1 MARTPVHRS
10 PSSLSLSLS
19 LSLSRSPSRSSFPPP
34 CLRASVVILLL
45 FAAAARSEEPKPAAP
60 PPPGEALIRALL
72 DDDVRTIETGFLKDI
87 RSASDWEA
95 LRPKLHAE
103 YLHMLGLDPLPPRT
117 PLEARTTG
125 VLERDGFRVE
135 KVDFQSRPGLHV
147 TANLYLPAKPE
158 GKLPAVLYQSGHSGK
173 GRDGNKTAFQ
183 RHGAWFASHGYACL
197 ILDTLQL
204 GEVAGIHHGT
214 YRFHRWWWQSRGY
227 TPAGVECW
235 NAIRALDYLETRPE
249 IDMSRI
255 AATGISGG
263 GAATL
268 WIAAADPRIAVAI
281 PVSGMSDLSTY
292 VTDKVIDG
300 HCDCML
306 LINSHRWDW
315 TLIAALV
322 APRPLL
328 FANSDMDT
336 IFPMPGN
343 ERIAERLRRLYGLL
357 GRPGAFDTVVVPGGH
372 DDKLT
377 LRLPAYRWVNRWLR
391 NDDREVSEPDYPEIE
406 GRELRVFPDALP
418 ADAVNDRIDREF
430 VPLGKVDLPPSPA
443 EFPAWRDGLIARI
456 RAESFAA
463 PDEKILVPSFALPA
477 FPPPGEPVWI
487 LVEEPPRLGDEP
499 GKTAEAP
506 RDWEKPYIGD
516 ASVLRFSPRGTANA
530 AWRSPH
536 PYHIERAL
544 AIVGRTA
551 DSGRVRDIALA
562 AAMVRERSGGKNPV
576 RAIGRGTAGVLAL
589 YAALLEPAI
598 EEVVAVSPPASHHEG
613 PNFLG
618 ILRVCDIPDAMGAL
632 APRKLTLAGA
642 PEDLGKRVE
651 AIYTAAGARDR
662 LTMR

>member
-1 MARTPVHRS
+1 MRFDLPS
-10 PSSLSLSLS
+10 LPSSS
-19 LSLSRSPSRSSFPPP
+19 P

-45 FAAAARSEEPKPAAP
+45 LPPGARSEEPKTP

-72 DDDVRTIETGFLKDI
+72 DDDVRRIESGYLNDV
-87 RSASDWEA
+87 RSASDWES
-95 LRPKLHAE
+95 LRPRLHSE

-125 VLERDGFRVE
+125 VIEREGFRVE
-135 KVDFQSRPGLHV
+135 NVDFQSRPGLHV
-147 TANLYLPAKPE
+147 TANLYLPSKHE

-214 YRFHRWWWQSRGY
+214 YRYHRWWWQSRGY

-268 WIAAADPRIAVAI
+268 WITAADPRIAVAV

-306 LINSHRWDW
+306 LINSYRWDW

-343 ERIAERLRRLYGLL
+343 ERIAERLRRLYTLL

-372 DDKLT
+372 DDKLE

-391 NDDREVSEPDYPEIE
+391 NDDREVSEPDYPAIE
-406 GRELRVFPDALP
+406 GRDLRVFPDALP
-418 ADAVNDRIDREF
+418 ADAANDRIDRDF
-430 VPLGKVDLPPSPA
+430 VPLGKVDLPSGPA
-443 EFPAWRDGLIARI
+443 DFPAWRDGLVARI
-456 RAESFAA
+456 RERSFAA
-463 PDEKILVPSFALPA
+463 PDEKILVPGFEPPA
-477 FPPPGEPVWI
+477 PPPAGEPVWI
-487 LVEEPPRLGDEP
+487 LVEEPPALDDAA
-499 GKTAEAP
+499 KKAAAP
-506 RDWEKPYIGD
+506 LDWEKPRTGGG
-516 ASVLRFSPRGTANA
+516 AVLRFAPRGTGSA

-551 DSGRVRDIALA
+551 DSGRARDIALA
-562 AAMVRERSGGKNPV
+562 AARIRERCGGKNPV

-589 YAALLEPAI
+589 YAALLEPSI

-613 PNFLG
+613 PHFLG
-618 ILRVCDIPDAMGAL
+618 ILRVCDIPEAMGAL
-632 APRKLTLAGA
+632 APRKLTLSSA
-642 PEDLGKRVE
+642 PRELATKVQ
-651 AIYTAAGARDR
+651 AIYTAAGAREHLIVR
-662 LTMR
+662 

>member
-1 MARTPVHRS
+1 MTRTPVSRS
-10 PSSLSLSLS
+10 LP
-19 LSLSRSPSRSSFPPP
+19 SPSRSRSSPLPFSSP
-34 CLRASVVILLL
+34 CLRASVVILILCVT
-45 FAAAARSEEPKPAAP
+45 AARSEDPPAP
-60 PPPGEALIRALL
+60 PPPGEALVRALL
-72 DDDVRTIETGFLKDI
+72 DDDVRRIESGYLKDV

-95 LRPKLHAE
+95 LRPRLHAE

-125 VLERDGFRVE
+125 VLEREGFRVE

-147 TANLYLPAKPE
+147 TANLYLPSKHD
-158 GKLPAVLYQSGHSGK
+158 GKLPAVLYQSGHSGRE
-173 GRDGNKTAFQ
+173 RDGNKTAFQ

-214 YRFHRWWWQSRGY
+214 YRYHRWWWQSRGY

-235 NAIRALDYLETRPE
+235 NAIRALDYLESRPE
-249 IDMSRI
+249 IDMSRV

-268 WIAAADPRIAVAI
+268 WIAAADPRVSVAI

-328 FANSDMDT
+328 FANSDMDP

-343 ERIAERLRRLYGLL
+343 ERIAEKLRRLYGLL

-372 DDKLT
+372 DDKLE
-377 LRLPAYRWVNRWLR
+377 LRLPAYRWVNRWFR

-418 ADAVNDRIDREF
+418 PDAVNDRIDREF
-430 VPLGKVDLPPSPA
+430 VPPGKVDLPSGA
-443 EFPAWRDGLIARI
+443 AAFPAWRDGLVARI
-456 RAESFAA
+456 RARSFAA
-463 PDEKILVPSFALPA
+463 PDERILVPGFELPALPPA
-477 FPPPGEPVWI
+477 GKPVWI

-499 GKTAEAP
+499 ATPAAL
-506 RDWEKPYIGD
+506 RDWEKSYTGD
-516 ASVLRFSPRGTANA
+516 ADIVRFAPRGTGNA

-536 PYHIERAL
+536 PYYIERAL

-551 DSGRVRDIALA
+551 DSGRVRDVALA
-562 AAMVRERSGGKNPV
+562 AASVRERCGGKNPV

-589 YAALLEPAI
+589 YAALLESSI

-613 PNFLG
+613 PHFID
-618 ILRVCDIPDAMGAL
+618 ILRVCDVADAMGCL
-632 APRKLTLAGA
+632 APRKLALIGA
-642 PEDLGKRVE
+642 PTELAKRVE
-651 AIYTAAGARDR
+651 TIYTAAGARDR
-662 LTMR
+662 LTVRD